1 MAEISV
7 EGAGQPAERPVASP
21 AWRERRWLLLGIA
34 AAILALFALLFYGLR
49 NNPNVET
56 GGAVSLDR
64 VAPDFSVTALDGS
77 QLRLGDLRGK
87 VVVLNIFGS
96 WCLPC
101 HQEAEALNQAHNR
114 YQAQGRDVVFVGIA
128 WNDEDSEVRKFVQ
141 RYNVPYPVALDHD
154 GRIAVDYG
162 KTGVPETFLIDREG
176 RLTQKWVGPITAPR
190 LSALLDQMVR

>member
-7 EGAGQPAERPVASP
+7 EGAGQPAERPVAGP

-34 AAILALFALLFYGLR
+34 VAILALFALLFYGLR
-49 NNPNVET
+49 NNPNVES

-64 VAPDFSVTALDGS
+64 AAPDFSVTALDGS
-77 QLRLGDLRGK
+77 RLRLGDLRGK

-101 HQEAEALNQAHNR
+101 HQEAEALNQVHNR

-141 RYNVPYPVALDHD
+141 RYNVPYLVALDHD
-154 GRIAVDYG
+154 GRIAIDYG
-162 KTGVPETFLIDREG
+162 KTGVPETFFIDREG